1 MCSYIRSSVIKIFI
15 PRNLE
20 AMETTISV
28 LVLVVALMGF
38 PCRSIPNTDYP
49 TFGQY
54 NTYGGDNN
62 HLGGGSHSPYP
73 GYPQGGSNYLFP
85 GSNYPLPGFPNGGAN
100 YPFPGQPHYGGD
112 LNLPEGCDS
121 IRCIVAACQIE
132 RCRNFPQARCVGYCG
147 GCFARFF
154 VGGVNVTP
162 FCGGST
168 PPGTPH
174 KKY

>member
-1 MCSYIRSSVIKIFI
+1 
-15 PRNLE
+15 
-20 AMETTISV
+20 METTISA

-38 PCRSIPNTDYP
+38 PCRSIPNTDY
-49 TFGQY
+49 TAYGHY
-54 NTYGGDNN
+54 KTYGG
-62 HLGGGSHSPYP
+62 GGGSHYPYP
-73 GYPQGGSNYLFP
+73 GYPQGGPNYPFP
-85 GSNYPLPGFPNGGAN
+85 GYPNGGSN

-121 IRCIVAACQIE
+121 FTCIVATCQIS
-132 RCRNFPQARCVGYCG
+132 RCRNFPQARCVGYCNS
-147 GCFARFF
+147 CVARFF

-168 PPGTPH
+168 PPGRPH